1 MADTSA
7 ASRDIDRFREFLRT
21 GKPGTHA
28 YAVLLGIGSFD
39 LPSLLKLVE
48 KGFAWKTLER
58 FGKNAALRVEQV
70 GEMIA
75 IPARTLARRKA
86 EGRLSAEESDRLLR
100 AARVYS
106 RALELFEGD
115 ASAATEWMTTLNTAL
130 GGNAPISYARTELG
144 AEEVENII
152 GRIEHGVFS

>member
-1 MADTSA
+1 MASTSA
-7 ASRDIDRFREFLRT
+7 ASRDVDRFREFLRV

-28 YAVLLGIGSFD
+28 YAILLGIDSFD
-39 LPSLLKLVE
+39 LPSLLKLVS

-58 FGKNAALRVEQV
+58 FARNAGLPVEAV
-70 GEMIA
+70 GEMLA
-75 IPARTLARRKA
+75 IPSRTLARRKA
-86 EGRLSAEESDRLLR
+86 DGRLSPEESDRLLR

-115 ASAATEWMTTLNTAL
+115 ATAATEWMTTLNTAL
-130 GGNAPISYARTELG
+130 GGNAPITYARTELG
-144 AEEVENII
+144 AEEVESVI

>member
-1 MADTSA
+1 MASSSA
-7 ASRDIDRFREFLRT
+7 ATRDVDRFREFLRN

-28 YAVLLGIGSFD
+28 YAILLGVDSFD
-39 LPSLLKLVE
+39 LPSLLKLVSR
-48 KGFAWKTLER
+48 GFTWKTFER
-58 FGKNAALRVEQV
+58 FARNSGLRIEQV

-75 IPARTLARRKA
+75 IPARTLARRKS

-106 RALELFEGD
+106 RALELFDGD
-115 ASAATEWMTTLNTAL
+115 APAATEWMTTLNTAL
-130 GGNAPISYARTELG
+130 GGAAPITYARTELG
-144 AEEVENII
+144 AEEVESVI